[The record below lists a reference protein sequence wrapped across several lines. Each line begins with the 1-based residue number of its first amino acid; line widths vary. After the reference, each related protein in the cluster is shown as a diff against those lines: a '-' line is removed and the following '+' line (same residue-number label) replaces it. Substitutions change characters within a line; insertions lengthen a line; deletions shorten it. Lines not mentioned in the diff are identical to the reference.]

1 MSNYCPVIPQSLYK
15 GKRLGCSANLNQ
27 CLLADRA
34 TSLQFIFVFCSSK
47 VYQDP
52 PTSGSPWTHF
62 STVSESAL
70 SQTSGLFHSHLRS
83 WFTTRVVLPLPLLP
97 LKPFSLSAQT
107 DRNRTYHTCK
117 LSESQNLRVTD
128 LSGGFF
134 FFFFPNVYDS
144 LVSMLCAEA
153 YGCTLKQGW
162 LLMLFPVS
170 EEQLGSLSL
179 HLRGR
184 NTVVGSCKI
193 ITWTWSY

>member
-27 CLLADRA
+27 CLLVDRA

-134 FFFFPNVYDS
+134 FFSFS
-144 LVSMLCAEA
+144 LM
-153 YGCTLKQGW
+153 CTIA
-162 LLMLFPVS
+162 LFPCCA
-170 EEQLGSLSL
+170 
-179 HLRGR
+179 LRLTDAHSSR
-184 NTVVGSCKI
+184 VDCWCCFLFQKSN
-193 ITWTWSY
+193 